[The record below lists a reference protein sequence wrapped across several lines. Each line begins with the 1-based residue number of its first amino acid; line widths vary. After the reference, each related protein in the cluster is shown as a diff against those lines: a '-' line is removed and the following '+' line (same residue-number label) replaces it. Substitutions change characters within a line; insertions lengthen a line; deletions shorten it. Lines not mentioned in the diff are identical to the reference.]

1 VRRSLV
7 LCGGSP
13 HAHDFRSI
21 GSALTALLGPETV
34 LVEHPDDFA
43 ERLGEGWDLTV
54 VHALWWSMTGDTY
67 DAWREDW
74 GYRTTPDTIKAIERH
89 VSEGGNLLSLHTAP
103 ICFDDWP
110 GWADLLGGGWQWGV
124 SSHPPKGPIEIRL
137 TGAHPITA
145 DLPPTI
151 TLDDEVYGDLR
162 MSPDTMVLAVARRHP
177 DDREQPI
184 IWTHRH
190 GTGRV
195 VHIGVGHDA
204 DSINHRDVRTLIT
217 NSADWL
223 IETATVRA

>member
-1 VRRSLV
+1 M

-13 HAHDFRSI
+13 HAHDFRLI
-21 GSALTALLGPETV
+21 GSALTAILGPETV